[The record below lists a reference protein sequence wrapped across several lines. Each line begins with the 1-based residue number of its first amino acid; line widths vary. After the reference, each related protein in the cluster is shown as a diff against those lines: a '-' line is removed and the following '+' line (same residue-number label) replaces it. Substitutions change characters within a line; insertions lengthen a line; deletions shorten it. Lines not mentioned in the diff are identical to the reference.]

1 MATEAQWAS
10 MGRELAKTLMR
21 FARDRDDRDKKE
33 IAAQHTTIC
42 AEYRRELDDQA
53 TQAADKANDD
63 AQPE

>member
-42 AEYRRELDDQA
+42 AEYRRELDEQFR
-53 TQAADKANDD
+53 NPN
-63 AQPE
+63 PEGGGDRPE

>member
-33 IAAQHTTIC
+33 IAAQHTSIC
-42 AEYRRELDDQA
+42 AAYRAELDEQFR
-53 TQAADKANDD
+53 NPN
-63 AQPE
+63 PEGGGDRPE